1 MKMIKEQE
9 INLNNVL
16 ILNPQND
23 EAIYL
28 FALLRIKQ
36 SNYSEASELIR
47 KFNLVCKSFCSKKS
61 ELEKKFSKL
70 KP

>member
-1 MKMIKEQE
+1 MCGIFGV
-9 INLNNVL
+9 IT
-16 ILNPQND
+16 
-23 EAIYL
+23 A
-28 FALLRIKQ
+28 KQ